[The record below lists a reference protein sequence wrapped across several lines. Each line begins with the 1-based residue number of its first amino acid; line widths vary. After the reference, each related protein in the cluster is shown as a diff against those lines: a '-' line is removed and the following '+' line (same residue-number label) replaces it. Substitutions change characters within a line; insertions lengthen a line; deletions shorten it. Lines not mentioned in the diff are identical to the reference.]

1 MTLNLSQDL
10 SLDLGRLTAQPHI
23 AALLDTLSQHQ
34 TSASSRILTALKWCN
49 LANSKAVTDPV
60 AIVHLAIAFEA
71 LLGLPPSEKTDRIVD
86 SIALLLGRVPR
97 LDVWA
102 QQFYDARSAVAHE
115 GDTSRLRFVV
125 ADSRKA
131 TTGPEYQSLL
141 AYGRQIFRLCVAT
154 LATGAALAEQAGLAD
169 RFVPNHER
177 FNNLCKVLSDSQ
189 VTACERLERG
199 ELLVEAIERYRFLG
213 DPGLRLESMIG
224 AVRLAAAPLLAC
236 DSNLVPDVKTAL
248 ETLTRSSKTDEFAQ
262 LDAVRGLDAILPEE
276 SSDASLLHSEIVGR
290 LVKSVWSSVF
300 MHYYWLRDRQGLNS
314 RSSASASTPTPSG
327 E

>member
-1 MTLNLSQDL
+1 
-10 SLDLGRLTAQPHI
+10 
-23 AALLDTLSQHQ
+23 
-34 TSASSRILTALKWCN
+34 

-189 VTACERLERG
+189 VTACESLERG

-224 AVRLAAAPLLAC
+224 AIRLAAAALLAC

-262 LDAVRGLDAILPEE
+262 LDAVRGLDALLPEE
-276 SSDASLLHSEIVGR
+276 SSDASLLHSEIVRR